1 METRARAS
9 PRTFVPRLASLGKR
23 VQNQVKEAR
32 RRSSEARRRRRAS
45 GPWVLRPDAGSRAGE
60 AGCGQTKKK
69 KKNAQAFVRVL
80 PGEALLFTC
89 TLPWTRRP
97 LRRGRRRRTAGAR
110 RGVRELPCWGGRR
123 PGRSARVSVST
134 DAAGPPRHGTGGKG
148 RRTGGGLEA
157 R

>member
-1 METRARAS
+1 MRQGGVGA
-9 PRTFVPRLASLGKR
+9 PRGPGYCAQMPAPGLERLG
-23 VQNQVKEAR
+23 VD
-32 RRSSEARRRRRAS
+32 
-45 GPWVLRPDAGSRAGE
+45 RP
-60 AGCGQTKKK
+60 K

-89 TLPWTRRP
+89 TVPWTRRP